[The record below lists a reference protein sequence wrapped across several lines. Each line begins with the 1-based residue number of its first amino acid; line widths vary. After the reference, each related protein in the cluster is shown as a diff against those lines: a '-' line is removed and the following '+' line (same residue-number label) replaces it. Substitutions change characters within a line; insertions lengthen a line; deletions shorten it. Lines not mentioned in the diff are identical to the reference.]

1 MRFFIFMKLT
11 VNGEAFETEKA
22 GTIRELLGEL
32 HMEPDRVA
40 VEVNLSIVRKS
51 DYSTLTLHDG
61 DSIEIVNFVG
71 GG

>member
-1 MRFFIFMKLT
+1 MRFFIFMRFILT
-11 VNGEAFETEKA
+11 GEAFETEKA
-22 GTIRELLGEL
+22 GTIRGLLDELN
-32 HMEPDRVA
+32 MEPERVA

-51 DYSTLTLHDG
+51 DYSTFTLHDG